1 MMTSRFTVHIKS
13 AMLSYW
19 RTPAYWVP
27 AVIFPAML
35 YSMFGASVP
44 AGRDASYVMASFCAY
59 AVIGVGFYQFGVSI
73 AQQRETSWEKFMRV
87 LPRAFWPKL
96 VALLMSAGFFAIFA
110 VLLVILAA
118 YVFSA
123 PDADAATVIK
133 LIAVTFII
141 AVPFVL
147 FGVALGYLV
156 SARAAVPLANMIFL
170 PLAFLGGLWVRPSSM
185 HPVVSEI
192 SLYTPTRHA
201 AEIVWAVVGHRDI
214 PNESIM
220 WLAAYAALFAA
231 LAWWGYRR
239 DEATRYG

>member
-1 MMTSRFTVHIKS
+1 MTSRFTVHIKI
-13 AMLSYW
+13 AMLSYL

-35 YSMFGASVP
+35 YSMFGVNAP

-73 AQQRETSWEKFMRV
+73 AAARETAWEKFMRV

-96 VALLMSAGFFAIFA
+96 VALMVSAGFFAIVA
-110 VLLVILAA
+110 VLLVIVAA
-118 YVFSA
+118 YLFSA
-123 PDADAATVIK
+123 PDADAATVLK
-133 LIAVTFII
+133 LIAATFII
-141 AVPFVL
+141 ALPFVL

-156 SARAAVPLANMIFL
+156 SARTAVPLANMIFL
-170 PLAFLGGLWVRPSSM
+170 PLAFLGGLWMRPSSM
-185 HPVVSEI
+185 HPVVGEI

-214 PNESIM
+214 PGQSVM
-220 WLAAYAALFAA
+220 WLLGYSALFAA

-239 DEATRYG
+239 DEAKRYG

>member
-1 MMTSRFTVHIKS
+1 MTSRFTNHIKTS
-13 AMLSYW
+13 LLSYL

-35 YSMFGASVP
+35 YSMFGAS
-44 AGRDASYVMASFCAY
+44 ASSGRVASYVMASFCAY

-73 AQQRETSWEKFMRV
+73 AQARETNWEKFTRV

-96 VALLMSAGFFAIFA
+96 VALLVSAVFFAIIA

-118 YVFSA
+118 YLFSA
-123 PDADAATVIK
+123 PDADILTVAR
-133 LIAVTFII
+133 LIMATFII

-201 AEIVWAVVGHRDI
+201 AEVVWAVVGQRDI
-214 PNESIM
+214 PAMSVL
-220 WLAAYAALFAA
+220 WLVAYAALFAT